1 MSSEKHN
8 RREFLGKVAVGV
20 ASAGMGD
27 HLNAPAF
34 AAEARHGI
42 PYRALGRTGERVSCI
57 GLGGYHIGIQPT
69 VDDSIRIVRTAIDNG
84 INFMDNCWDYSGG
97 DAEVRMG
104 KALRDGYRRRVFLM
118 TKIDSHLADAAAQ
131 QIDQC
136 LQRLQTDQIDLLQI
150 HEVIRLDDPDRV
162 FAAGGTMEALLAA
175 RQAGKI
181 RFVGFTG
188 HKDPDIHLKML
199 NMGFDWD
206 TVQMPLN
213 CVDTHHRSFEAKVL
227 PVLVERGIGVL
238 GMKPLAAGEAVRSG
252 TATAEECLRY
262 AMSLPTSV
270 VITGCDTMPILE
282 QAIRVWCN
290 FAPMTPMEMAA
301 LRART
306 AAHNAGG
313 TLEGYKTSGRF
324 DGTVRNP
331 HWLTTAS
338 VTA

>member
-1 MSSEKHN
+1 MEY
-8 RREFLGKVAVGV
+8 RTLGKTGQRV
-20 ASAGMGD
+20 S
-27 HLNAPAF
+27 
-34 AAEARHGI
+34 
-42 PYRALGRTGERVSCI
+42 ALGI
-57 GLGGYHIGIQPT
+57 GGAHAARP
-69 VDDSIRIVRTAIDNG
+69 DDPQESVRLIRTAIDGG
-84 INFMDNCWDYSGG
+84 ITFMDNCWDYSNG

-104 KALRDGYRRRVFLM
+104 RALRDGYRERVFLM
-118 TKIDSHLADAAAQ
+118 TKIDAHVADAAAK

-136 LQRLQTDQIDLLQI
+136 LQRLQTDHLDLLQI
-150 HEVIRLDDPDRV
+150 HEVIRPDDPERV

-181 RFVGFTG
+181 RYIGFTG
-188 HKDPDIHLKML
+188 HKSPEIHLKML
-199 NMGFDWD
+199 GTGFDWD

-213 CVDTHHRSFEAKVL
+213 CVDTHHQSFEAKVL
-227 PVLVERGIGVL
+227 PVLVERRIGVL

-270 VITGCDTMPILE
+270 VITGCDSMAILE
-282 QAIRVWCN
+282 QALRVWRD
-290 FAPMTPMEMAA
+290 FTPMTAVEMAA

-306 AAHNAGG
+306 AQHNQGG

-324 DGTVRNP
+324 DGTVKNP

>member
-1 MSSEKHN
+1 VE
-8 RREFLGKVAVGV
+8 
-20 ASAGMGD
+20 
-27 HLNAPAF
+27 
-34 AAEARHGI
+34 
-42 PYRALGRTGERVSCI
+42 YRALGKTGEQVSA
-57 GLGGYHIGIQPT
+57 IGIGGAHAAQPKDPAES
-69 VDDSIRIVRTAIDNG
+69 VRLIRTAIDNG
-84 INFMDNCWDYSGG
+84 ITFMDNCWDYSGG
-97 DAEVRMG
+97 NAQVRMG
-104 KALRDGYRRRVFLM
+104 DALRDGYRQRVFLI

-136 LQRLQTDQIDLLQI
+136 LQRLQTDRIDLMQI
-150 HEVIRLDDPDRV
+150 HEVIRPDDPDRA
-162 FAAGGTMEALLAA
+162 FASGGTMEALLAA

-181 RFVGFTG
+181 RFIGFTG

-213 CVDTHHRSFEAKVL
+213 CVDTHHKSFEAKVL

-252 TATAEECLRY
+252 AATAEECLRY

-270 VITGCDTMPILE
+270 VITGCDSMPILE
-282 QAIRVWCN
+282 QAIRVWHS
-290 FAPMTPMEMAA
+290 FTPMTPVEMAA

-306 AAHNAGG
+306 AARNTGG